1 MFFLFFNLHS
11 FKHIVSAFD
20 GLEGFCRWS
29 VEASCDGWSA
39 AGELAAWWPLDSPD
53 CDRRDWRCWR
63 SRSNP
68 SSRFCSQSLQSTSSH
83 WRAMALLHSFL
94 QVSQMG
100 MLHDRELMW
109 AQGVRMFIT
118 LLNVLKK
125 GSGIKSPWNYPPSH
139 TPATN
144 QNTNKTLSTTWIRKL
159 PWCMSKESC
168 HLKAILFTKHKS
180 S

>member
-11 FKHIVSAFD
+11 FKHIVSAFG

-29 VEASCDGWSA
+29 LEASCDGWSA
-39 AGELAAWWPLDSPD
+39 AGELAAWWPWDSPD
-53 CDRRDWRCWR
+53 CDKRDWCCWR

-100 MLHDRELMW
+100 MLHDRELMTTCHKPLYEPMQW
-109 AQGVRMFIT
+109 YQTSIQGYWCIFASQHDIPQLYYSETHHIRTELALSHICNLF
-118 LLNVLKK
+118 LN
-125 GSGIKSPWNYPPSH
+125 GWFPH
-139 TPATN
+139 
-144 QNTNKTLSTTWIRKL
+144 
-159 PWCMSKESC
+159 
-168 HLKAILFTKHKS
+168 
-180 S
+180 